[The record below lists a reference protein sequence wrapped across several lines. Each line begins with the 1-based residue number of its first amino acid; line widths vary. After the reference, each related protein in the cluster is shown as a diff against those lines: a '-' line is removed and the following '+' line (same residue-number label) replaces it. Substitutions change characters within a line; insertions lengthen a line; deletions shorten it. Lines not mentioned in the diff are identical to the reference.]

1 VDTTTSGPHARPNAP
16 PAPQPRIMPKINAGT
31 YMHSILWCCTS
42 CGFVLE
48 GGQPHM
54 ECPICEA
61 YKDAFIDSPAHL
73 EAEIREKF
81 GDDLS
86 NSAEARRTRLA
97 VMRERGY
104 IKRFRVKGRTTEV
117 VHAGVTSRKLF

>member
-1 VDTTTSGPHARPNAP
+1 MNA
-16 PAPQPRIMPKINAGT
+16 NA

-61 YKDAFIDSPAHL
+61 YKESFIDSPAQI
-73 EAEIREKF
+73 EAALRKQF
-81 GDDLS
+81 GADGF
-86 NSAEARRTRLA
+86 NTAAAREARLA
-97 VMRERGY
+97 QLRAGGFLRKY
-104 IKRFRVKGRTTEV
+104 RVKGRHTEA
-117 VHAGVTSRKLF
+117 VHNPGVSRTLP